1 MVSAEEELNLPL
13 SPAMDALLRV
23 HKRIID
29 VDTNFAHATSSSVG
43 TIITRVLVA
52 DTQAW
57 SLIGKQ
63 GSTIK
68 SIQDASNCTIRVLSA
83 GILEKYYFPYKNV
96 RLLFFFLF
104 EDFEILFLFP
114 HPPPKHPPPRASQ
127 GFTFISYILSLLFKH
142 CDPLCWLWVL
152 FSTSTFAIFSY
163 AYHIPDNVVI
173 FFFFWVEPCI
183 CFLSFLHGLIYKE
196 LFI

>member
-96 RLLFFFLF
+96 RLLFFFPLWRF
-104 EDFEILFLFP
+104 WNIISFSSP
-114 HPPPKHPPPRASQ
+114 SPPPLPRSYFHFIHLVTSIQALWPFVLTLSTVFHKH
-127 GFTFISYILSLLFKH
+127 FCHIL
-142 CDPLCWLWVL
+142 LC
-152 FSTSTFAIFSY
+152 
-163 AYHIPDNVVI
+163 
-173 FFFFWVEPCI
+173 
-183 CFLSFLHGLIYKE
+183 LSHTR
-196 LFI
+196 

>member
-52 DTQAW
+52 DTQAG

-114 HPPPKHPPPRASQ
+114 HPPPKHPPPPGRPKV
-127 GFTFISYILSLLFKH
+127 LLLFH
-142 CDPLCWLWVL
+142 TSCHFYSSTVTLCVD
-152 FSTSTFAIFSY
+152 FEY
-163 AYHIPDNVVI
+163 
-173 FFFFWVEPCI
+173 
-183 CFLSFLHGLIYKE
+183 CFPQALLPYSLMPITYQ
-196 LFI
+196 IM

>member
-1 MVSAEEELNLPL
+1 MVSAEEELNLPF

-52 DTQAW
+52 DTQAG

-114 HPPPKHPPPRASQ
+114 HPPPKHPPPPGVPR
-127 GFTFISYILSLLFKH
+127 FYFYFIHLVTSIQALWPFVLTLSTVFHKHFCHIL
-142 CDPLCWLWVL
+142 LC
-152 FSTSTFAIFSY
+152 
-163 AYHIPDNVVI
+163 
-173 FFFFWVEPCI
+173 
-183 CFLSFLHGLIYKE
+183 LSHTR
-196 LFI
+196 